1 MLASA
6 RPASEE
12 SPTARAWTTK
22 VFSWVELS
30 EADAAV
36 AVGGAGVVEA
46 AVVVVKVV
54 VFVEEVAFP
63 VETKRR
69 SKRRSP
75 APSVVGSRVQTT
87 SAGAPAAVGVC
98 TKRVKAWAPKKKEK
112 KKREKRGNLMVVAS
126 IVRSQLVG
134 YP

>member
-22 VFSWVELS
+22 MFSWVVLS

-46 AVVVVKVV
+46 AVEVA
-54 VFVEEVAFP
+54 FVEEVLLP
-63 VETKRR
+63 VEMKRR
-69 SKRRSP
+69 SKRSSP
-75 APSVVGSRVQTT
+75 APSVAGSRVQTT

-112 KKREKRGNLMVVAS
+112 KKREKRCSLMVVAS